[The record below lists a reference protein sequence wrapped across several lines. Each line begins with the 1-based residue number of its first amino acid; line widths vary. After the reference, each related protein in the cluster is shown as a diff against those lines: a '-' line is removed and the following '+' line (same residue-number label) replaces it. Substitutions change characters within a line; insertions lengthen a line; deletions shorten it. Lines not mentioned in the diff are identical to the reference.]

1 MVVVPCLLST
11 AESNNTSRIPVHIIS
26 VFTVGITNWLYVSHI
41 NPVMQRVLGDLLVVV
56 KFVFDP

>member
-11 AESNNTSRIPVHIIS
+11 AESNNTSRITVHIIS